1 MRQTCAVVI
10 TEYTLDGTAPNISNE
25 VINQWII
32 LSSQI
37 YKQPDFKVVDKI
49 VTSLISTLC
58 EIGLCPAKVKLKRS
72 PFKHIAFE
80 KLFSNCVMTFL
91 IRC

>member
-1 MRQTCAVVI
+1 MTVVQSISFGLFDRKINFQLFNSRFCRSHNFAAQEKNCETNVCAVVI

-49 VTSLISTLC
+49 VTSLIST
-58 EIGLCPAKVKLKRS
+58 
-72 PFKHIAFE
+72 
-80 KLFSNCVMTFL
+80 
-91 IRC
+91 